1 MHYELRIMNYYQE
14 HARHYVGVDCVIF
27 GLHEGK
33 LNILLIKRRMMPG
46 KDQWSLMGGFVEKGE
61 SLDEAAKR
69 VLYQLTGLENV
80 YMEQVG
86 TFGDVSRDPGAR
98 VISVAYCALLNFD
111 DHDQQRVTDN
121 DARWV
126 ALDEMPELFF
136 DHPLIV
142 EKALDYLRQQLPRK
156 PLVFQFL
163 PELFTLSQLQG
174 VYEAILG
181 EKLDKRNFRK
191 RIMDIYSLEKTDKI
205 DKSGS
210 KRGATLYKLITPSDK
225 SGRTNRQSIPEA
237 TEN

>member
-1 MHYELRIMNYYQE
+1 MNYYKE
-14 HARHYVGVDCVIF
+14 HAKHYVGVDCVIF

-46 KDQWSLMGGFVEKGE
+46 KGQWSLMGGFVEENE
-61 SLDEAAKR
+61 SLDDAAKR
-69 VLYQLTGLENV
+69 VLFQLTGLENV

-86 TFGDVSRDPGAR
+86 TFGTIDRDPGAR

-111 DHDQQRVTDN
+111 EQDHQRVNDN
-121 DARWV
+121 DACWIP
-126 ALDEMPELFF
+126 LDEMPELFF

-142 EKALDYLRQQLPRK
+142 EKALEYLRLQVNRK

-163 PELFTLSQLQG
+163 PELFTLSQLQS

-191 RIMDIYSLEKTDKI
+191 RIIEEGVLEKTDLI

-210 KRGATLYKLITPSDK
+210 KRGATLYRLKIK
-225 SGRTNRQSIPEA
+225 
-237 TEN
+237 